1 MWAYILRKLLYN
13 IPVYLSI
20 LFLMMLCLRVRDP
33 IPMYLGKNAEEA
45 QVEQLRIAMG
55 LDQPFVVQYGQF
67 IGSLFFEWGE
77 QAPESGASAEGAVA
91 AESSF
96 SFSPFSLP
104 QESWQYPGETV
115 GEMLRKSI
123 PHSLAIT
130 LPTLF
135 LSALSSIV
143 IALISSYYR
152 GRAPDRTLVFLAVI
166 GMSVSYLVY
175 IIFGQFGAA
184 FWPQQA
190 QWGFQPFA
198 TYFQPWTMEDGLM
211 SSWVLYYLLPVLIG
225 VVVAMGY
232 DTRFYRAVMVEE
244 SGSDYIVTAKAKGAG
259 RSKVMFVHMLKNA
272 MIPIITRIM
281 STLPFLITGSILLEM
296 YFGIPGMG
304 KSLIDALN
312 NKDFPVIQ
320 GFVAVIAALFLLS
333 VILTDVCY
341 ALVDPRVRLS

>member
-77 QAPESGASAEGAVA
+77 EAQDSGASTEGAAAEG
-91 AESSF
+91 SF

-190 QWGFQPFA
+190 QWGFQP
-198 TYFQPWTMEDGLM
+198 G
-211 SSWVLYYLLPVLIG
+211 
-225 VVVAMGY
+225 
-232 DTRFYRAVMVEE
+232 
-244 SGSDYIVTAKAKGAG
+244 
-259 RSKVMFVHMLKNA
+259 
-272 MIPIITRIM
+272 
-281 STLPFLITGSILLEM
+281 
-296 YFGIPGMG
+296 
-304 KSLIDALN
+304 
-312 NKDFPVIQ
+312 
-320 GFVAVIAALFLLS
+320 
-333 VILTDVCY
+333 
-341 ALVDPRVRLS
+341 